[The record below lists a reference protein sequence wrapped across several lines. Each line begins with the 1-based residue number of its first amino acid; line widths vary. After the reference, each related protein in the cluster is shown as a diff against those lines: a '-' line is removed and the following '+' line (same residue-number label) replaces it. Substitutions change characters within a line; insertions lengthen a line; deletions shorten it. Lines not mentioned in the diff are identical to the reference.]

1 MAEILEVS
9 QMLADSYEP
18 KRKNRWIIAINGIDS
33 FTAKTSSRPQ
43 LTFEETPVDYLNQ
56 KRWIA
61 GKGTWAPLTL
71 TLYDP
76 IVPSASQKV
85 YEWVRLCWENLTGR
99 MGYAQFYKKNINLKL
114 LDPVG
119 AVVEDW
125 ELQGAWVQDV
135 NGGDLDYASSDLVEQ
150 ALTIRFDQ
158 AILLF

>member
-1 MAEILEVS
+1 MSEILEVS

-43 LTFEETPVDYLNQ
+43 CTFDETVVEHINQ
-56 KRWIA
+56 KRYLA
-61 GKGTWAPLTL
+61 GKATWAPMTL

-76 IVPSASQKV
+76 IVPSGAQKV
-85 YEWVRLCWENLTGR
+85 LEWTRLCWENLTGR

-125 ELQGAWVQDV
+125 EMQGCWVQDF
-135 NGGDLDYASSDLVEQ
+135 N
-150 ALTIRFDQ
+150 RW
-158 AILLF
+158 

>member
-18 KRKNRWIIAINGIDS
+18 KKKNRWVMAINGIDS
-33 FTAKTSSRPQ
+33 FTMKTASRPQ
-43 LTFEETPVDYLNQ
+43 ITFEETTIEYINQ
-56 KRWIA
+56 KRYVA
-61 GKGTWAPLTL
+61 GKGTWAPVTL

-85 YEWVRLCWENLTGR
+85 YEWIRLCWENLSGR

-125 ELQGAWVQDV
+125 ELQGAWVQDA
-135 NGGDLDYASSDLVEQ
+135 NGGDLDYASSDVAEM

-158 AILLF
+158 CVLLF